1 MGTLTREGRVSKI
14 HSENKKSSS
23 VAAYTLSPPE
33 VEKLLAA
40 RYGDKLEP
48 VDYVKLAQL
57 NLKRQKLEQL
67 QQ

>member
-1 MGTLTREGRVSKI
+1 
-14 HSENKKSSS
+14 
-23 VAAYTLSPPE
+23 

-40 RYGDKLEP
+40 QYGDKLEP
-48 VDYVKLAQL
+48 VDYAKLTQL

>member
-1 MGTLTREGRVSKI
+1 MPKI
-14 HSENKKSSS
+14 HGENKKSSA
-23 VAAYTLSPPE
+23 VAAYTLPPSE

-40 RYGDKLEP
+40 QYGDKLEP
-48 VDYVKLAQL
+48 VDYVKLTQL